1 MGGETVIVI
10 RVFTNVLVFINHI
23 FPSLEL
29 QTSVSALALAWV
41 AKNPNTSTVIL
52 GASKPE
58 QITENLKAIEVIPK
72 LTPEVLH
79 KIEKILDNEPDA
91 HVRWKLNPIYFI
103 IITYL
108 LTYLLF
114 R

>member
-1 MGGETVIVI
+1 
-10 RVFTNVLVFINHI
+10 
-23 FPSLEL
+23 
-29 QTSVSALALAWV
+29 LAWV

-79 KIEKILDNEPDA
+79 KIERILGNEPDEY
-91 HVRWKLNPIYFI
+91 VR
-103 IITYL
+103 
-108 LTYLLF
+108 
-114 R
+114 